1 METGD
6 EDDDLEEDD
15 VFVDVIVVVIVF
27 VDVGDGVIALVGKE
41 DLLKVVVL
49 VEVFDCVAVEE
60 GLQKDLDARDV
71 RGIEGQR
78 PDVFSVSFAD
88 TKRARQGVQT
98 MPHELGQ
105 TGGAGSI
112 ELEAE
117 AGGDAPQCLR
127 LLQAG
132 GRFAR

>member
-60 GLQKDLDARDV
+60 GNTFKIR
-71 RGIEGQR
+71 
-78 PDVFSVSFAD
+78 FSFA
-88 TKRARQGVQT
+88 
-98 MPHELGQ
+98 
-105 TGGAGSI
+105 SI
-112 ELEAE
+112 MNSCCP
-117 AGGDAPQCLR
+117 DAKYSNDNR
-127 LLQAG
+127 
-132 GRFAR
+132 